1 MSTINA
7 FSTVSTLAPD
17 IQSDAIFVVREAGL
31 MQRLVTVFNDM
42 SGLNPRKGYAYNQAT
57 AKDIAE
63 VDDLTSSAFT
73 PSLDQ
78 TLTPSE
84 IGEQFFVTDSR
95 VESELPENWR
105 NDAAQ
110 ELGLAAL
117 DKIETD
123 LLTEMASLTGGTI
136 GAAGTVITWGYL
148 AAAIAV
154 ARNANKNAAKPLNA
168 VIHGYQWSVLAK
180 SATVAGATVAATA
193 PNFQDEITRNG
204 GSGVLVATFMGVPIY
219 QVYGGIDSATDFTGG
234 VFPREAIAI
243 DWRRQIRVEAERD
256 ASRRGTELNMSG
268 VYAHGVWR
276 PARGV
281 KMIFDAATPTS

>member
-1 MSTINA
+1 MPTINTFA
-7 FSTVSTLAPD
+7 TVSAIAPD
-17 IQSDAIFVVREAGL
+17 IQEDAIFVIREASL
-31 MQRLVTVFNDM
+31 MAKLVTSFNDQK
-42 SGLNPRKGYAYNQAT
+42 GLNPRKGYAYNQAS

-105 NDAAQ
+105 TDAAQ

-123 LLTEMASLTGGTI
+123 LIGEMANLTGGTI

-154 ARNANKNAAKPLNA
+154 ARNANKNAAKPLA
-168 VIHGYQWSVLAK
+168 GVIHGYQWSVLAK
-180 SATVAGATVAATA
+180 SASIAGATLAQA
-193 PNFQDEITRNG
+193 PNFTDNVTARG
-204 GSGVLVATFMGVPIY
+204 GSGVLVATFMGVPFY
-219 QVYGGIDSATDFTGG
+219 QVYAAVDTGIDFTGG

-243 DWRRQIRVEAERD
+243 DWRRMIRVEAERD

-281 KMIFDAATPTS
+281 QMIFDAATPTS